1 MQITAEECISK
12 SAKSH
17 ARHVAS
23 LRISMSHRVKCTYFR
38 ETSFSHPCKRGFHV
52 SSRAS
57 FWLPLSHVVAHDAA
71 VKREASRMCVRRKDG
86 YLQNDAPGA
95 VLFVFP
101 SVPSLGRG
109 MVLGFLVVDVV
120 VVVGKLAVVP
130 AEHLPAEINKDL
142 VDVG

>member
-1 MQITAEECISK
+1 M
-12 SAKSH
+12 AKSH

-38 ETSFSHPCKRGFHV
+38 ETPFAQPCKRGSHV

-57 FWLPLSHVVAHDAA
+57 FWLPLSHVVAHDAV
-71 VKREASRMCVRRKDG
+71 VKRKASGMCCGGKTG
-86 YLQNDAPGA
+86 LQNDAPGA
-95 VLFVFP
+95 VLLVFP

-120 VVVGKLAVVP
+120 VVVGKLAVLP
-130 AEHLPAEINKDL
+130 AEHLSAEINKDL